1 MNTYCPIC
9 FKSKKTYLITEC
21 KHFFCRPCIRKWSQS
36 SQYETRCPL
45 CRKDYLL
52 KNLKL
57 YKPSDKKINK
67 VVTSNYRLRSKTKD
81 SRIKFIVKQL
91 KDVRDKEFDNRE
103 DEIKLI
109 HSTISLIYNNIY
121 LLNKQ
126 DSNIK
131 NILFNTLNQINFD
144 DYREINIWKWKF
156 NEYFD

>member
-1 MNTYCPIC
+1 MP
-9 FKSKKTYLITEC
+9 FMSKRL
-21 KHFFCRPCIRKWSQS
+21 S
-36 SQYETRCPL
+36 
-45 CRKDYLL
+45 L

-67 VVTSNYRLRSKTKD
+67 VITSNYRLRSKTKD

-103 DEIKLI
+103 DEINLI

-121 LLNKQ
+121 LLNKN

-131 NILFNTLNQINFD
+131 NILFNTLNQINL
-144 DYREINIWKWKF
+144 
-156 NEYFD
+156 